1 MRILLVDDH
10 APVRQSIRQ
19 LIELAGGYEIVG
31 EASDGSE
38 AVAEVDRSKPD
49 VVLLDVNM
57 PGMSGVDATRE
68 IKQRQPQVKILA
80 LSALGDL
87 SHVSSMLKAG
97 ADGYLMKGGSS
108 EELLGS
114 IRAVYQGEGPLDRE
128 VTVDVIR
135 SFADLEDQF
144 RQAQKMESLGQLVSG
159 VAHDFNNLIAV
170 ISNYARF
177 IEEDLDESDPK
188 REDVAEILRA
198 SERAEA
204 LVHQLMTFSR
214 KEEPQPVVLDVN
226 TAIRQ
231 LAGLWSRTLG
241 ADIHIEL
248 ALESGA
254 WQVRMDP
261 THFDQVIMNLAVNA
275 RDALPRGGH
284 LKISTENVSV
294 GHQLSQHHPGVT
306 PKDYVRISVQDD
318 GEGMPRE
325 VVDRIF
331 EPFFTTKPRE
341 RGTGLGLATVHG
353 IVKQALG
360 SIQVDTEPGKGTT
373 FHIFLPATGVSA
385 EPVEPTRPDHPGRG
399 ELVLVVEADEAVGR
413 LVKRLLTT
421 GGYSVLWAR
430 DAATALMLVE
440 ETERPIDAVVVEAS
454 VEGAPAATI
463 AARVK
468 ARNPDAGAVYLIAS
482 PGDLM
487 GPQDPGSASDLLA
500 KPFSKSELYQRV
512 SAAIGAKGRS

>member
-1 MRILLVDDH
+1 MLVDDH

-31 EASDGSE
+31 EAGDGSE
-38 AVAEVDRSKPD
+38 AVAEVDRTKPD

-68 IKQRQPQVKILA
+68 IKATHPEVKILA

-87 SHVSSMLKAG
+87 SHVSSMVKAG

-114 IRAVYQGEGPLDRE
+114 INAVYRGEGPVDRE

-135 SFADLEDQF
+135 SFADLEDQL

-159 VAHDFNNLIAV
+159 VAHDFNNVVSV

-188 REDVAEILRA
+188 RDDVAEILRA
-198 SERAEA
+198 SQRAEG
-204 LVHQLMTFSR
+204 LIQQLMTFSR
-214 KEEPQPVVLDVN
+214 KEEPRPVVLDVN

-231 LAGLWSRTLG
+231 IAGLWSRVLG
-241 ADIHIEL
+241 ADIHIDL

-261 THFDQVIMNLAVNA
+261 THLDQVIMNLAVNA

-284 LKISTENVSV
+284 LTIRTENVSV

-306 PKDYVRISVQDD
+306 PKDYVRITVEDD
-318 GEGMPRE
+318 GEGMPKE
-325 VVDRIF
+325 VADRIF
-331 EPFFTTKPRE
+331 EPFFTTKPRD

-360 SIQVDTEPGKGTT
+360 SIQVDTEPGRGTA
-373 FHIFLPATGVSA
+373 FHIYLPAA
-385 EPVEPTRPDHPGRG
+385 ETAVEAGPPAGPDRQGEG
-399 ELVLVVEADEAVGR
+399 ELVLVVEEDEAVGR
-413 LVKRLLTT
+413 LVKRLLTS
-421 GGYSVLWAR
+421 GGYEVVWERDGAAAVAWAR
-430 DAATALMLVE
+430 DSE
-440 ETERPIDAVVVEAS
+440 SPIDAVVLDATLT
-454 VEGAPAATI
+454 GMPAPEVV
-463 AARVK
+463 ARVTELY
-468 ARNPDAGAVYLIAS
+468 PDAGTVYLAAS
-482 PGDLM
+482 TGEVLGTRDGRPV
-487 GPQDPGSASDLLA
+487 SDLLA
-500 KPFSKSELYQRV
+500 KPFSKTELFDRLR
-512 SAAIGAKGRS
+512 SAIGSRPRR